1 MIMRAGQALLLPAN
15 PAFIWGTLMG
25 VLLFE
30 MVLQMALL
38 GRAAWAPDLLALTLV
53 FWTVHQPRRIGVGV
67 AFGLGLLVDVHQGA
81 LLGQHALAY
90 SVMCFLAVLIHRRLL
105 WFDWK
110 RQTLHVLLLFVLVHA
125 LQWLVRALAGDGG
138 PDLWMAL
145 APLGQAALW
154 PLATVLLL
162 APQRRAH
169 DPDDDRPL

>member
-1 MIMRAGQALLLPAN
+1 
-15 PAFIWGTLMG
+15 
-25 VLLFE
+25 
-30 MVLQMALL
+30 
-38 GRAAWAPDLLALTLV
+38 
-53 FWTVHQPRRIGVGV
+53 
-67 AFGLGLLVDVHQGA
+67 GA
-81 LLGQHALAY
+81 LLGPHALAS

-125 LQWLVRALAGDGG
+125 LQWLVRALAGDGW